1 MTPVERRNLKLGIII
16 GGLCLAQVVIFIIMF
31 SSYGLP
37 KDPKVWAE
45 MQARESQKSAAQA
58 EQATPSNSSS
68 SDASRVDKRPA
79 HD

>member
-16 GGLCLAQVVIFIIMF
+16 GGLCLAQVVSFIIMF